1 MKSRR
6 IDEQCCYYDLNRY
19 DKTRRKVVGTGG
31 SLLHGDDSWEKGKVD
46 IKLILYRDEIY
57 TRGKPSVKGDGGAV
71 VVGKR
76 VLQFTTSKVSSKLI
90 MRCII

>member
-1 MKSRR
+1 
-6 IDEQCCYYDLNRY
+6 
-19 DKTRRKVVGTGG
+19 
-31 SLLHGDDSWEKGKVD
+31 VD